1 MRYRLL
7 TCLIIIAVGSSLFGC
22 SHENSR
28 VDEKVKIAQVQEAV
42 FELSDNIRDVEIEMS
57 SLHQIQV
64 YVYSDSIE
72 MSEDE
77 LIVKVE
83 EIADEFDQNEDDEYI
98 VDVED
103 IRVLI
108 EQRR

>member
-1 MRYRLL
+1 
-7 TCLIIIAVGSSLFGC
+7 
-22 SHENSR
+22 
-28 VDEKVKIAQVQEAV
+28 
-42 FELSDNIRDVEIEMS
+42 
-57 SLHQIQV
+57 
-64 YVYSDSIE
+64 

-77 LIVKVE
+77 LIVKVK
-83 EIADEFDQNEDDEYI
+83 EIADEFDLNEDDEYI